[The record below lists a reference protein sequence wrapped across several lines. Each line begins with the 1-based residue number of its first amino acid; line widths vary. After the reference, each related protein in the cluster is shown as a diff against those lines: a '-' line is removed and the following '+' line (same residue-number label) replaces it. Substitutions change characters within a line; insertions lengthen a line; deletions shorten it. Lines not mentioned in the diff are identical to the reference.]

1 MVVLET
7 PSFLDATEIL
17 LVSEKV
23 DLINIHFS
31 LLIFVSLQQSQ
42 A

>member
-7 PSFLDATEIL
+7 PSFLEAIEIL
-17 LVSEKV
+17 FVSEKV